1 MESTNTCD
9 LSKPSKKKK
18 NKKKT
23 PTKEARTH
31 EHKVE
36 SNVFRTGPVI
46 EPEKL
51 LVHGSP
57 VEPVVEPRSNRWRHK
72 YVIYILLKLK
82 IIIKILKYIWLYQIN
97 ILNFIKWNVYNI

>member
-51 LVHGSP
+51 PVHSSLVGP
-57 VEPVVEPRSNRWRHK
+57 TIKPRSNW
-72 YVIYILLKLK
+72 
-82 IIIKILKYIWLYQIN
+82 
-97 ILNFIKWNVYNI
+97 